1 MLNGYGAGL
10 FWHHILFCRS
20 KTGRQVGMTLKT
32 LLGTIDKQEKIMDLQ
47 KDVIN
52 DLFRLLSLHISAE
65 ELNGLDA
72 VKKIN
77 LAAQIRAEIE

>member
-32 LLGTIDKQEKIMDLQ
+32 LLDTIDKQVKIMDLQ

>member
-32 LLGTIDKQEKIMDLQ
+32 LLDTIDKQEKIMDLQ

>member
-1 MLNGYGAGL
+1 
-10 FWHHILFCRS
+10 
-20 KTGRQVGMTLKT
+20 MTLKT
-32 LLGTIDKQEKIMDLQ
+32 LLDTIDKQEKIMDLQ

-52 DLFRLLSLHISAE
+52 DLFRLLSLHISAK